1 MIVGGI
7 TTSSSSRKAR
17 KTYLRMVQNI
27 QLMGFVPKMTWIDN
41 LVIRFTEEDARHL
54 YHPYDDALVVS
65 IRVGEYN
72 THWVLVDNRSSA
84 DILYYSMFQQIRIES
99 FKSWPKP
106 RDYRLK
112 GSMAALFQM
121 RL

>member
-17 KTYLRMVQNI
+17 KTYLWMVQNI

-41 LVIRFTEEDARHL
+41 LVIRFIEEDARHL
-54 YHPYDDALVVS
+54 YHPYDDVLVVS

-99 FKSWPKP
+99 FKTWPKP